1 MNAFSYPVKFNGK
14 EGGYMVLPSRK
25 VASLSRIFFIGLSME
40 IVTYGL
46 LLIGSI
52 PVAPALLKFR
62 DEEEKTRTA

>member
-14 EGGYMVLPSRK
+14 EGGYMVIRSRK
-25 VASLSRIFFIGLSME
+25 LASLSRIFFIGLSME

-52 PVAPALLKFR
+52 PVTLALLKFR
-62 DEEEKTRTA
+62 DEEEKIRTS

>member
-1 MNAFSYPVKFNGK
+1 
-14 EGGYMVLPSRK
+14 MVIRSRK

-52 PVAPALLKFR
+52 PVALAVMRFR
-62 DEEEKTRTA
+62 DEEEKIRTTGSVRTQNTT